1 MGMADSYNRA
11 THNEE
16 LVTDIKTFAKAFY
29 KKFRDQQLQENK
41 GQ

>member
-1 MGMADSYNRA
+1 MADSYNKA

-16 LVTDIKTFAKAFY
+16 MVNDIRTFAKGFY

-41 GQ
+41 G